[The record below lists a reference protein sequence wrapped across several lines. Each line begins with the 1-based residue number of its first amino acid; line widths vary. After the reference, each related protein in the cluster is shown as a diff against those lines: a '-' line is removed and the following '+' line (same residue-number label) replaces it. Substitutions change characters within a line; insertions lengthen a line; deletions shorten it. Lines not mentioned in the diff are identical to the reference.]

1 VIQTLKKIPM
11 NHKKQIGVR
20 LRPELIEILNI
31 YVKKANDKGIFISK
45 NDVMESLVYSL
56 KKELEDEN

>member
-1 VIQTLKKIPM
+1 M

-45 NDVMESLVYSL
+45 NDVIESLVYSL
-56 KKELEDEN
+56 KKELEDEK